1 MKDKYKKIY
10 NIVGIIILIISLIIL
25 IFNFISDSSIG
36 VVPCHYNNDIIINYV
51 YLFSL
56 INIFLSISILIFNK
70 NIIKLILII
79 FIFFSLFF
87 WYSSYKDIIS
97 KVERLD
103 KECIK
108 TYQPPASPR

>member
-1 MKDKYKKIY
+1 MKNKYKKIY
-10 NIVGIIILIISLIIL
+10 NILGIIILIISLIIL

-36 VVPCHYNNDIIINYV
+36 IVPCHYNNNLIINYI
-51 YLFSL
+51 YIFSL
-56 INIFLSISILIFNK
+56 INLFLSITILIFNK

-103 KECIK
+103 NECMK
-108 TYQPPASPR
+108 NYQPPVLPR